1 MIRWKKEEASIL
13 VLFTEWIVVVEKNL
27 TRDWSEVDL
36 DLETFDGI
44 IQIFRN
50 TPSSVRQ
57 SLSGN
62 I

>member
-1 MIRWKKEEASIL
+1 MRWKREEASIL
-13 VLFTEWIVVVEKNL
+13 VIFTEWIVVVEKTL

-44 IQIFRN
+44 TQIFRN

-57 SLSGN
+57 SLSVN

>member
-1 MIRWKKEEASIL
+1 MRWKREEASIL
-13 VLFTEWIVVVEKNL
+13 VIFTEWIVVVEKTL

-44 IQIFRN
+44 TQIFRN

>member
-1 MIRWKKEEASIL
+1 MRWKREEASIL
-13 VLFTEWIVVVEKNL
+13 VIFTEWIVVVEKNL

-36 DLETFDGI
+36 DLETFDGFT
-44 IQIFRN
+44 QIFRN

>member
-1 MIRWKKEEASIL
+1 MRWKREEASIL
-13 VLFTEWIVVVEKNL
+13 VIFTEWIVVVEKNL

-44 IQIFRN
+44 TQIFRN